1 MMLVLGL
8 FIIPLS
14 IYLINEA
21 KDYKTSVKKRR
32 LINLSIIGISILFI
46 VITFMVNMEPF
57 KFDIEGGRDYL
68 LFSLII
74 FIFTPFLW
82 IHLGYFVFGATKSLR
97 IRQKAKA
104 KSKSEY
110 IYYRETLNKLSPGL
124 LMYIRSLDIDVK
136 KAIASSI
143 LKLKLTKNIEE
154 KSNKFAVTKKDNLLK
169 SEEMIL
175 DLIQG
180 KHFDEKKYID
190 ELNKEAIELGYVK
203 KNFGNIFVRIV
214 KIILLIVLP
223 IINTIYSIKFDT
235 YVYDEYPLYS
245 YAGKSYVLVED
256 DIGDIHFDKP
266 SNYEDYYHGYIKESN
281 TFFYDKSLITTSKFS
296 DPDVRKTMTMQYLD
310 AAYFTTTFILDIMCI
325 YFLIEQ
331 LRYIKKNYKRTA
343 NGIDLINKSYA
354 LKNFLKDFS
363 DIKNRKEEELI
374 LWEYYLVYAVA
385 LGVNEKINDK
395 LINKYIK

>member
-1 MMLVLGL
+1 
-8 FIIPLS
+8 
-14 IYLINEA
+14 
-21 KDYKTSVKKRR
+21 
-32 LINLSIIGISILFI
+32 
-46 VITFMVNMEPF
+46 
-57 KFDIEGGRDYL
+57 
-68 LFSLII
+68 
-74 FIFTPFLW
+74 
-82 IHLGYFVFGATKSLR
+82 
-97 IRQKAKA
+97 
-104 KSKSEY
+104 
-110 IYYRETLNKLSPGL
+110 
-124 LMYIRSLDIDVK
+124 
-136 KAIASSI
+136 
-143 LKLKLTKNIEE
+143 
-154 KSNKFAVTKKDNLLK
+154 
-169 SEEMIL
+169 
-175 DLIQG
+175 
-180 KHFDEKKYID
+180 
-190 ELNKEAIELGYVK
+190 
-203 KNFGNIFVRIV
+203 
-214 KIILLIVLP
+214 
-223 IINTIYSIKFDT
+223 
-235 YVYDEYPLYS
+235 
-245 YAGKSYVLVED
+245 ED